1 VSADAASASTSSTP
15 TGAEYELVERRQLNA
30 QRDPY
35 PDTVVVGRIGRPH
48 GVRGLATVEV
58 RTDDPDLRFAP
69 GVALR
74 TDPPERG
81 PLTVVDKR
89 WHSGTLL
96 LQLAGPSGEVYGTRE
111 AVDELRNTLLLVP
124 VADLPAIDD
133 PDSYYDHQ
141 LVGLTARLPD
151 GTVIG
156 EVTVVRHEAQDL
168 LVVRRPDAP
177 EALIPFVSAIVPT
190 VDLAGGFLVVDPP
203 EGLLEL

>member
-1 VSADAASASTSSTP
+1 MTP
-15 TGAEYELVERRQLNA
+15 QNEPT
-30 QRDPY
+30 
-35 PDTVVVGRIGRPH
+35 DTVVVGRIGRPH

-69 GVALR
+69 GAVLA

-96 LQLAGPSGEVYGTRE
+96 LQLADASGAVYDVRE
-111 AVDELRNTLLLVP
+111 AVDELRNTLLVVP
-124 VADLPAIDD
+124 IAELPEIEE

-141 LVGLTARLPD
+141 LVGLAARLPD
-151 GTVIG
+151 DSVLG
-156 EVTVVRHEAQDL
+156 EVTAVRHEAQDL
-168 LVVRRPDAP
+168 LVVRRAEGG

-190 VDLAGGFLVVDPP
+190 VDVAGGFLVVDPP
-203 EGLLEL
+203 EGLLDL

>member
-1 VSADAASASTSSTP
+1 M
-15 TGAEYELVERRQLNA
+15 
-30 QRDPY
+30 
-35 PDTVVVGRIGRPH
+35 VGRIGRPH

-69 GVALR
+69 GTALT

-81 PLTVVDKR
+81 PITVVGRK

-96 LQLAGPSGEVYGTRE
+96 LRLEGVDSRE
-111 AVDELRNTLLLVP
+111 AAEAVRNTELV
-124 VADLPAIDD
+124 VAVSDLPEIED

-151 GTVIG
+151 GGVLG
-156 EVTVVRHEAQDL
+156 EIDVVRHEAQDL
-168 LVVRRPDAP
+168 LVVRRTEGPDV
-177 EALIPFVSAIVPT
+177 LIPFVSAIVPT
-190 VDLAGGFLVVDPP
+190 VDLEGGFVVVDPP